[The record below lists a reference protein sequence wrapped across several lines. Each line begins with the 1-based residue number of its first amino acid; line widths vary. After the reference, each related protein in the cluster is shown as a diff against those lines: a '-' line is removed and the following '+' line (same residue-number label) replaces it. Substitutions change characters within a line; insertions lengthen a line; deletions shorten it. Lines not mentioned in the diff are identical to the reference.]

1 MLKEAYCLS
10 AGCTSRSSSDCLANL
25 RTWSRNSWLKLV
37 PVVAAWIFAK
47 RCVSSS
53 RWMVTLGISH
63 MNMVGAARWGRGVVT
78 RGVLVLFAYRFN
90 HRFDLR
96 SLVATLIVD
105 VARTGPVKEMSSEA
119 SMRQVS
125 RQELS
130 KVGSSQDGPLAAAR

>member
-1 MLKEAYCLS
+1 
-10 AGCTSRSSSDCLANL
+10 
-25 RTWSRNSWLKLV
+25 
-37 PVVAAWIFAK
+37 
-47 RCVSSS
+47 
-53 RWMVTLGISH
+53 

-119 SMRQVS
+119 SKRQVS